1 VSAPPVTPHQSVAI
15 VTGATGGIGLAIVD
29 ALLAAGHSVAAGGRD
44 LEPLAG
50 RVNQT
55 KNRLFPSQVDVGDS
69 AQVQLAIDRAERL
82 PGGVSI
88 VVNNAGVLG
97 SPGRDEESARDQWDR
112 VLRINLT
119 AVFEICRR
127 TAPLMAARGYG
138 RVVNVSSVSG
148 LRGQAEA
155 AAYGASKAGVIG
167 LTRSLAKDYA
177 RRGVTFNCVAPG
189 LIQTRMVRELSP
201 DAAAQALARIPMGRS
216 GLPEEVAAM
225 VAWMV
230 SPASSFTTGAIF
242 DVSGGRLAW

>member
-1 VSAPPVTPHQSVAI
+1 MSALSRAPKDSVAI

-29 ALLAAGHSVAAGGRD
+29 ALLANGVRVVAWGRD
-44 LEPLAG
+44 LEPIAG
-50 RVNQT
+50 RVSEA
-55 KNRLFPSQVDVGDS
+55 KGRLLPFRVDVQDTEQVQAAIDS
-69 AQVQLAIDRAERL
+69 AEDL

-88 VVNNAGVLG
+88 VINNAGVLG
-97 SPGRDEESARDQWDR
+97 GPGRDKQSERDEWDR
-112 VLRINLT
+112 ILSINLT
-119 AVFEICRR
+119 SVFEICRR

-177 RRGVTFNCVAPG
+177 RSGVTFNCIAPG
-189 LIQTRMVRELSP
+189 LIKTQMVGQMSP
-201 DAAAQALARIPMGRS
+201 DAAAQALARIPMGRA

-230 SPASSFTTGAIF
+230 SPASSFTTGAVF